1 MNKNDFAPNPPMGW
15 NSYDYYNTEVNEAQ
29 VRANAEYMASH
40 LKELGWEYV
49 VVDIQWYAVDAGSQ
63 SDKYQYIP
71 FGKVVMDEYSR
82 LLPDPV
88 RFPSAAGGKGF
99 SVLAEYIH
107 SLGLKFGIHIMRGIP
122 RAAAHEHR
130 GLLGTEMT
138 ADQLA
143 DPSNIC
149 WWNPDM
155 YGLRV
160 NLPEA
165 QMYYDSIMQLYAE
178 WGVDFIKCDDICRED
193 AVTAHCEIELLH
205 NAIMKCGRP
214 IVLSLSPGPAK
225 ISEAAFYAA
234 NANMWRITD
243 DFWDSWPLLKD
254 MFRRCELWQGKNQPG
269 CYPDCDM
276 LPVGVIGGCF
286 GKRIERQTALT
297 EEEQRTMM
305 SLWCICGSPLM
316 IGAELTKLDA
326 FTFGLL
332 TNRDV
337 LDMQRFGCDAMQ
349 LERTDEQAI
358 WVAHDPVHD
367 RGYIALFNLADE
379 ERAVHCWVGP
389 IAERGYKEYDGGKI
403 REMWSGAEAIF
414 SAGGMAC
421 LVPAHG
427 ARVFVY

>member
-1 MNKNDFAPNPPMGW
+1 MNKNDYAPNPPMGW

-29 VRANAEYMASH
+29 VRANAEYMAAH
-40 LKELGWEYV
+40 LKEFGWEYV
-49 VVDIQWYAVDAGSQ
+49 VIDIEWYAVDAGSQ

-71 FGKVVMDEYSR
+71 FGKLVMDEYSR

-193 AVTAHCEIELLH
+193 AVTAHREIELLH

-286 GKRIERQTALT
+286 GKRIERKTALT
-297 EEEQRTMM
+297 VEEQRTMM
-305 SLWCICGSPLM
+305 SLWCIFGAGADK
-316 IGAELTKLDA
+316 IG
-326 FTFGLL
+326 
-332 TNRDV
+332 
-337 LDMQRFGCDAMQ
+337 RFY
-349 LERTDEQAI
+349 
-358 WVAHDPVHD
+358 V
-367 RGYIALFNLADE
+367 
-379 ERAVHCWVGP
+379 
-389 IAERGYKEYDGGKI
+389 
-403 REMWSGAEAIF
+403 
-414 SAGGMAC
+414 
-421 LVPAHG
+421 
-427 ARVFVY
+427 

>member
-1 MNKNDFAPNPPMGW
+1 MNKNDFAQNPPMGW

-29 VRANAEYMASH
+29 VRANAEYMAAH
-40 LKELGWEYV
+40 LKEFGWEYV

-193 AVTAHCEIELLH
+193 AVTAHREIELLH

-349 LERTDEQAI
+349 LERSDEKAV
-358 WVAHDPVHD
+358 WVAHDPVHNK
-367 RGYIALFNLADE
+367 GYIALFNLADE

-389 IAERGYKEYDGGKI
+389 IAERGYKAYDGGKI

>member
-1 MNKNDFAPNPPMGW
+1 MNKNDYAPNPPMGW

-29 VRANAEYMASH
+29 VRANAEYMAAH
-40 LKELGWEYV
+40 LKEFGWEYV
-49 VVDIQWYAVDAGSQ
+49 VIDIEWYAVDAGSQ

-71 FGKVVMDEYSR
+71 FGKLVMDEYSR

-99 SVLAEYIH
+99 RVLAEYIH

-193 AVTAHCEIELLH
+193 AVTAHREIELLH

-254 MFRRCELWQGKNQPG
+254 MFRRCELWQG
-269 CYPDCDM
+269 
-276 LPVGVIGGCF
+276 
-286 GKRIERQTALT
+286 
-297 EEEQRTMM
+297 QRTMM

-316 IGAELTKLDA
+316 IGAELTKLDD

-337 LDMQRFGCDAMQ
+337 LDMQRFGCDAIQ

-379 ERAVHCWVGP
+379 ERAVHCWVGA
-389 IAERGYKEYDGGKI
+389 IEDRGYKAYDGGTI
-403 REMWSGAEAIF
+403 REMWTGAEAAY
-414 SAGGMAC
+414 STGGLAC

>member
-40 LKELGWEYV
+40 LKEFGWEYV

-99 SVLAEYIH
+99 SVLVEYIH

-130 GLLGTEMT
+130 GLLGTDLT

-193 AVTAHCEIELLH
+193 AVTAHREIELLH

-254 MFRRCELWQGKNQPG
+254 MFRRCELWQGQNVPG

-316 IGAELTKLDA
+316 IGAELTKLDD

-379 ERAVHCWVGP
+379 ERAVHCWVGA
-389 IAERGYKEYDGGKI
+389 IEDRGYKAYDGGTI
-403 REMWSGAEAIF
+403 REMWTGAEAAY
-414 SAGGMAC
+414 STGGLAC

>member
-40 LKELGWEYV
+40 LKEFGWEYV

-99 SVLAEYIH
+99 RVLAEYIH

-193 AVTAHCEIELLH
+193 AVTAHREIELLH

-316 IGAELTKLDA
+316 IGAELTKLDD

-379 ERAVHCWVGP
+379 ERAVHCWVGA
-389 IAERGYKEYDGGKI
+389 IEDRGYKAYDGGTI
-403 REMWSGAEAIF
+403 REMWTGAEAAY
-414 SAGGMAC
+414 STGGLAC